1 MSVII
6 KDLNGLTQ
14 LDPPCKLT
22 LNHQFTDLGLAK
34 LVRAASPSTLNLK
47 FSDLNLDEFNVGYV
61 PFVK

>member
-6 KDLNGLTQ
+6 KDLNRLAQ

-22 LNHQFTDLGLAK
+22 VNHQFMDLGLAK

-47 FSDLNLDEFNVGYV
+47 FSDLSLDEFNVGYLS
-61 PFVK
+61 FVT